1 MKEIIVPAPAKIN
14 LALKIK
20 GVRSDGYH
28 EVELIMQT
36 ISLHDRIRIRKNE
49 RGIKLTASD
58 PSLPVGQ
65 KNLAYRAAE
74 EILNFVNLTA
84 GVDIYIEKRIPVAAG
99 LAGGSTDAAA
109 VLTGINKL
117 FGLSLADEILLEIAA
132 RLGSDVPFCLH
143 GGTAFAYGRG
153 EKIRQLPDLNRL
165 NLVLVNPG
173 IPISTPWA
181 YAQYDQSGK
190 ASNLPVDQ
198 LLQVIEEGKEIN
210 WQEGWGNDLEGIVLK
225 EYKELPLIK
234 ERLKAMG
241 AQFVLMSGSGSTF
254 FAVVE
259 DQKQGEEIRDNWP
272 DKKDFVTIAWTV
284 KKDFPELW

>member
-1 MKEIIVPAPAKIN
+1 MKEITVPAPAKIN

-20 GVRSDGYH
+20 GLRSDGYH
-28 EVELIMQT
+28 EVELIMQS
-36 ISLHDRIRIRKNE
+36 ISLHDRIRLRKNDG
-49 RGIKLTASD
+49 GIRLTTSD
-58 PSLPVGQ
+58 PSLPVGK

-74 EILNFVNLTA
+74 VILDYVNLPA
-84 GVDIYIEKRIPVAAG
+84 AVDIHIEKRIPVAAG

-109 VLTGINKL
+109 VLVGINKL
-117 FGLSLADEILLEIAA
+117 FGLSLADEVLLELAA
-132 RLGSDVPFCLH
+132 GLGSDVPFCLH

-153 EKIRQLPDLNRL
+153 EKIRQLPDIERL
-165 NLVLVNPG
+165 DLVIVNPG

-181 YAQYDQSGK
+181 YTQYDRSGK
-190 ASNLPVDQ
+190 KSNLSVNK
-198 LLQVIEEGKEIN
+198 LLQIIEEDKEID

>member
-1 MKEIIVPAPAKIN
+1 MEEIIVPAPAKIN

-210 WQEGWGNDLEGIVLK
+210 WQEGWGNDLEEVVLR
-225 EYKELPLIK
+225 EYKELSLIK

-241 AQFVLMSGSGSTF
+241 AKFVLMSGSGSTF

-259 DQKQGEEIRDNWP
+259 NQKAGEEIRANWP
-272 DKKDFVTIAWTV
+272 GKKDFVTTAWTV

>member
-1 MKEIIVPAPAKIN
+1 MKEITVPAPAKIN

-20 GVRSDGYH
+20 GLRSDGYH
-28 EVELIMQT
+28 EVELIMQS
-36 ISLHDRIRIRKNE
+36 ISLHDRIRLRKNDG
-49 RGIKLTASD
+49 GIRLTTSD
-58 PSLPVGQ
+58 PSLPVGK

-74 EILNFVNLTA
+74 VILDYVNLPA
-84 GVDIYIEKRIPVAAG
+84 AVDIHIEKRIPVAAG

-109 VLTGINKL
+109 VLVGINKL
-117 FGLSLADEILLEIAA
+117 FGLSLADEVLLELAA
-132 RLGSDVPFCLH
+132 GLGSDVPFCLH

-153 EKIRQLPDLNRL
+153 EKIRQLPDIERL
-165 NLVLVNPG
+165 DLVIVNPG

-181 YAQYDQSGK
+181 YTQYDRSGK
-190 ASNLPVDQ
+190 KSNLPVNK
-198 LLQVIEEGKEIN
+198 LLQIIEEDKEID

-241 AQFVLMSGSGSTF
+241 AQFVLISGSGSTF

>member
-117 FGLSLADEILLEIAA
+117 FGLSLADEKLLEIAA

-210 WQEGWGNDLEGIVLK
+210 WQEGWGNDLEEVVLR
-225 EYKELPLIK
+225 EYKELSLIK

-241 AQFVLMSGSGSTF
+241 AKFVLMSGSGSTF

-259 DQKQGEEIRDNWP
+259 NQKAGEEIRANWP
-272 DKKDFVTIAWTV
+272 GKKDFVTTAWTV